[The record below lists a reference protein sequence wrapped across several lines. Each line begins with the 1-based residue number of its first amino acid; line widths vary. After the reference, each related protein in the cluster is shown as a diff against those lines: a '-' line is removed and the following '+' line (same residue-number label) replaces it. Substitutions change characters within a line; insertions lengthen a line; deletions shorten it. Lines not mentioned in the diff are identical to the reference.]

1 MNIVQNLIAFVA
13 TLSII
18 LYFLMLARFLKR
30 IMLAVEKLA
39 GMKLEKVV
47 LCENCGKEI
56 NLGIS
61 SRDLY
66 VNCPKCNSRV
76 RTMRPDSQNI
86 DVPSEKA
93 VNI

>member
-1 MNIVQNLIAFVA
+1 MNPVQNIIAFVA

-18 LYFLMLARFLKR
+18 LYFLMLARYLKR
-30 IMLAVEKLA
+30 IMMAVEKLA
-39 GMKLEKVV
+39 GMKLEKLV
-47 LCENCGKEI
+47 LCENCGNEI

-76 RTMRPDSQNI
+76 RTSKPDSQHI
-86 DVPSEKA
+86 DVPAENA
-93 VNI
+93 MNN